1 MQSYDEN
8 DRVLESTIVD
18 EKQTMNKTLEKMLSN
33 PSTNYVKI
41 ADFSEG
47 ETVEL
52 KGLQFKISSINQKAK
67 RLTLVMK

>member
-1 MQSYDEN
+1 MQSYNEN

-33 PSTNYVKI
+33 PSASYVKI